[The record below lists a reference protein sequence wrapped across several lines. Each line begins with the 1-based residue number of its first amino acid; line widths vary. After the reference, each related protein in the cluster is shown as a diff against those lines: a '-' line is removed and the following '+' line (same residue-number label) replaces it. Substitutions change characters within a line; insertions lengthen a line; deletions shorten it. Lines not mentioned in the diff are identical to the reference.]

1 MRELLLFFSILCYSF
16 FCLKNRVLSRVSF
29 FFFFFSLAFTCFHLQ
44 WVSFLALRERY
55 SRRTLDEVLRIQS
68 VTEEEM
74 NRMRK
79 AVESAQEEAR
89 DAQMVSAI
97 IGGGGCA

>member
-1 MRELLLFFSILCYSF
+1 MSPFSSF
-16 FCLKNRVLSRVSF
+16 CNSSG
-29 FFFFFSLAFTCFHLQ
+29 FTCFHLQ

-97 IGGGGCA
+97 IGGGVVRE